1 MPIKSV
7 LFLLLISSICAAQ
20 GKAEPKRADAGL
32 AATTEDSMLTA
43 LRQRAE
49 VNDPEAQ
56 TKLGQFYEQG
66 HGVRQ
71 DYGEALALYR
81 KAADQGYWGAQY
93 RLARMYDEGVGVIK
107 DRTRAIDLYR
117 QVIQNGAAGT
127 VGVQAAMTAINRLTV
142 AANSSASSALPVSD
156 QESGDPNQASTRG
169 EVSLADTLDFIKR
182 KLSEPRKQNGWIE
195 CADGR
200 PQEDQGTT
208 TWKVAAFEN
217 DANLLAITQ
226 EFAKPDGG
234 RHFPATKGTLTWKF
248 RLDQLDPTGVTVQK
262 GFPQAGCVLW
272 NTTWYVMLKASGS
285 NSAENTWDVE
295 TLLSPAECQKWTTHT
310 CHMHSAAE
318 DDTLYFAFEDKQTA
332 ARVAKAFVHAII
344 LASPEAKP
352 DVF

>member
-1 MPIKSV
+1 MLIKSV
-7 LFLLLISSICAAQ
+7 LFVLFISSICIAQ
-20 GKAEPKRADAGL
+20 GNAEPKSADAGL
-32 AATTEDSMLTA
+32 AATTEVSMITA

-49 VNDPEAQ
+49 VNDPDAQ
-56 TKLGQFYEQG
+56 TKLGEFYEQG

-71 DYGEALALYR
+71 DYGEALELYR
-81 KAADQGYWGAQY
+81 KAANQGYWGAQY

-117 QVIQNGAAGT
+117 KVIQNGPAGT
-127 VGVQAAMTAINRLTV
+127 VGVQAAMAAINRLTV
-142 AANSSASSALPVSD
+142 APNSSASSALPGPD
-156 QESGDPNQASTRG
+156 QEGGDANQASTRG

-208 TWKVAAFEN
+208 TWKVTAFEN
-217 DANLLAITQ
+217 NPNLVTITQ

-234 RHFPATKGTLTWKF
+234 RHFPATKGILTWKF

-262 GFPQAGCVLW
+262 GFPQDGCVLW
-272 NTTWYVMLKASGS
+272 NTTWYVMLKASGN

-295 TLLSPAECQKWTTHT
+295 MLLSPPACQRQATH
-310 CHMHSAAE
+310 CHQHSVSA